1 MENFQPTTRPLMA
14 AIPQIPP
21 WQIVAN
27 QHMFIAPQL
36 QTLPT
41 LPYTP
46 LPIAPSPRQ
55 QRSLSYAPMYGR
67 QFLIRR
73 AQTFQPATTLPD
85 DDAYIFPLLK
95 LPATPKPAWHPS
107 WYIPQ
112 KPGSLSYMRRSFPPD
127 PVTGVPSN
135 IAHSASVTGA
145 PKTPPCSIP
154 SYFPH
159 KSKMQ
164 EPGIAETLLGCGTL
178 MLIGIVLLA
187 VLYYLSM

>member
-1 MENFQPTTRPLMA
+1 SIR
-14 AIPQIPP
+14 
-21 WQIVAN
+21 N
-27 QHMFIAPQL
+27 QHVFAAPQL
-36 QTLPT
+36 PTLRT

-46 LPIAPSPRQ
+46 LPAAPSPRQ
-55 QRSLSYAPMYGR
+55 QPGLSYAPMHSR

-95 LPATPKPAWHPS
+95 LPATPGPAQYPS

-112 KPGSLSYMRRSFPPD
+112 PPGPLNYMRQSFPPA

-135 IAHSASVTGA
+135 RTPRESLTEVS
-145 PKTPPCSIP
+145 KTPPCSIP
-154 SYFPH
+154 GYFPR
-159 KSKMQ
+159 KSKLQ

-187 VLYYLSM
+187 VLYYLSL

>member
-1 MENFQPTTRPLMA
+1 MKNFQPTSKQSIA
-14 AIPQIPP
+14 GIPQTPP
-21 WQIVAN
+21 WQSIRN
-27 QHMFIAPQL
+27 QHVFVAPQL
-36 QTLPT
+36 QTPPT

-55 QRSLSYAPMYGR
+55 QGSLSYATMHSR

-95 LPATPKPAWHPS
+95 LPATPGPAR
-107 WYIPQ
+107 YIPQ
-112 KPGSLSYMRRSFPPD
+112 PPGPLNYMRQSFPPA

-135 IAHSASVTGA
+135 RTPRESLTEVS
-145 PKTPPCSIP
+145 KTPPCSIP
-154 SYFPH
+154 GYFPR
-159 KSKMQ
+159 KSKLQ

-187 VLYYLSM
+187 ALYYLSL